1 MKLYQVIIKEP
12 AQKQI
17 KKVSTVHLSKIKTA
31 ILDLQHNPR
40 PINSMKLVGS
50 KSVYRI
56 RVGVYRI
63 VYEIIDKELF
73 VYIVDVDHRKDIYK

>member
-1 MKLYQVIIKEP
+1 M
-12 AQKQI
+12 
-17 KKVSTVHLSKIKTA
+17 STVYLSKIKTA

-40 PINSMKLVGS
+40 PTNSKKLVGS

-73 VYIVDVDHRKDIYK
+73 VYVVDVDHRKDIYK

>member
-1 MKLYQVIIKEP
+1 M
-12 AQKQI
+12 
-17 KKVSTVHLSKIKTA
+17 STVYLPKIKTA

>member
-1 MKLYQVIIKEP
+1 
-12 AQKQI
+12 
-17 KKVSTVHLSKIKTA
+17 VSTVYLSKIKTA

-40 PINSMKLVGS
+40 PTNSKKLVGS

-73 VYIVDVDHRKDIYK
+73 VYVVDVDHRKDIYK

>member
-1 MKLYQVIIKEP
+1 M
-12 AQKQI
+12 
-17 KKVSTVHLSKIKTA
+17 STVHLSKIKTA

-40 PINSMKLVGS
+40 PINSKKLVGS